1 MVAATKTSSSGNML
15 RKCAAYTRKGEG
27 APRSGRGRQR
37 KRERERKGG
46 RGSDIA
52 RERENKRE

>member
-1 MVAATKTSSSGNML
+1 ML

-37 KRERERKGG
+37 KRERERGREGG
-46 RGSDIA
+46 GGGSDIT
-52 RERENKRE
+52 RERANKRE